1 MKQVISG
8 PAFLKGWKSLLKK
21 RYSQDELDKVV
32 EILSCEGS
40 LPGKYKDHALN
51 GKYKG
56 YRECHIRDNWLLI
69 YRITDSEV
77 ILLAT
82 GTHDDLFK

>member
-1 MKQVISG
+1 MKRLIYESR
-8 PAFLKGWKSLLKK
+8 FSKSWKRLKK
-21 RYSQDELDKVV
+21 KNYSEEELKKA
-32 EILSCEGS
+32 INCIIEGTI
-40 LPGKYKDHALN
+40 PNKYKDHALSGN
-51 GKYKG
+51 FKG